1 MAGISSR
8 RHTVSRQGLVA
19 LSGMFLLATLTSAAA
34 QTSAD
39 PSRIEERFQTRPA
52 VPEVGEPLVLPG
64 GEDRAPAQQA
74 EETPFTV
81 SSVAFDGNKVLDDAE
96 LQALAAA
103 YVNRPITLSDA
114 RELAAKVT
122 AKYRD
127 AGYILTQAVVP
138 SQRISDGTL
147 RIQII
152 EGFIDKIEIEGDAGG
167 ALPFLQ
173 SHARRISSIR
183 PLTADVLEREL
194 LLAGDLPG
202 FSIRSVLQP
211 SQTTPGASD
220 LTLIVERDRFE
231 GYAAVD
237 NLGSRYLGR
246 EEVIGAVYVNDLFGT
261 SGRVGLTGVVAPD
274 GDPELAYGSL
284 SIQQPLTSSGLSLF
298 ASASYSETRPG
309 LELERLDTEGTAK
322 SMRVELSYPIV
333 RSRDL
338 NVIGTVGFAASNVR
352 SENAV
357 VKPTFEDRLRSVKA
371 DVFVN
376 ALDSWGG
383 SNSGQVTFTQ
393 GVTAFNGS
401 KRSDGNLSR
410 VNADSE
416 FSRLNVEVSRWQPLW
431 NEFGLLVGAAA
442 QTSFNEDLLAGEE
455 VGFGGTNYG
464 RAFDPSEIT
473 GENGLAGKAEASWYI
488 PHSSSVV
495 QNPELYTFYEIATVD
510 QVTLLPGE
518 EERETIRSAGLGVR
532 LGVAERANVNVYVA
546 KPFGHDITAERDRDL
561 RVFFSVSSSF

>member
-1 MAGISSR
+1 M
-8 RHTVSRQGLVA
+8 
-19 LSGMFLLATLTSAAA
+19 
-34 QTSAD
+34 
-39 PSRIEERFQTRPA
+39 
-52 VPEVGEPLVLPG
+52 
-64 GEDRAPAQQA
+64 
-74 EETPFTV
+74 
-81 SSVAFDGNKVLDDAE
+81 
-96 LQALAAA
+96 
-103 YVNRPITLSDA
+103 
-114 RELAAKVT
+114 
-122 AKYRD
+122 
-127 AGYILTQAVVP
+127 
-138 SQRISDGTL
+138 
-147 RIQII
+147 
-152 EGFIDKIEIEGDAGG
+152 
-167 ALPFLQ
+167 
-173 SHARRISSIR
+173 
-183 PLTADVLEREL
+183 
-194 LLAGDLPG
+194 
-202 FSIRSVLQP
+202 
-211 SQTTPGASD
+211 
-220 LTLIVERDRFE
+220 
-231 GYAAVD
+231 
-237 NLGSRYLGR
+237 
-246 EEVIGAVYVNDLFGT
+246 
-261 SGRVGLTGVVAPD
+261 APD

-488 PHSSSVV
+488 PHSSSIV